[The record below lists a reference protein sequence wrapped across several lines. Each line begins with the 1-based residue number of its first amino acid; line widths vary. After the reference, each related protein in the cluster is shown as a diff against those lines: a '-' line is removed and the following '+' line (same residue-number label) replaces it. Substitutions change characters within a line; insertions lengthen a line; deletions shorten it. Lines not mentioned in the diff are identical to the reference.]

1 MKFSYRGLGSSCLP
15 VPVPIPVPFPLLHPP
30 FLLTSPLSDSVSLHI
45 LALASVELNVWTDQ
59 ACLELIVIRMLLPPQ
74 CCGERCVSPY
84 LVVLVF
90 SHKLTAP
97 WVYTSHLRRRI
108 LDGTN
113 VPLVSKKA

>member
-59 ACLELIVIRMLLPPQ
+59 ACLELIVIDP
-74 CCGERCVSPY
+74 CVTDYHNLDRGTS
-84 LVVLVF
+84 
-90 SHKLTAP
+90 
-97 WVYTSHLRRRI
+97 VYTLSNL
-108 LDGTN
+108 
-113 VPLVSKKA
+113 